1 MLLFLLLPLL
11 QLFLNS
17 FNEFNYSLTLKK
29 IRGLDPLKSIV
40 KSVYENIKD
49 VDKALRIQGQ
59 HQKNCGELQKGI
71 NEGPTASVQTV
82 KVTAVSVS
90 K

>member
-1 MLLFLLLPLL
+1 MNLII
-11 QLFLNS
+11 
-17 FNEFNYSLTLKK
+17 KK
-29 IRGLDPLKSIV
+29 IHGLDPLKSIV
-40 KSVYENIKD
+40 KSAYENIKD

-71 NEGPTASVQTV
+71 NEGPT
-82 KVTAVSVS
+82 VSVHTHCSDFYSLS